1 MGKASRQLNQARQE
15 CYEINENTYNYSD
28 KDLEDL
34 EELKQEA
41 KELNE
46 SYDRETAEIIRTQL
60 IDYSQ
65 NGAYPL
71 CEYLDIENT
80 TNFTKWLLKL

>member
-15 CYEINENTYNYSD
+15 CYDTNENINNNYSD
-28 KDLEDL
+28 IDS
-34 EELKQEA
+34 EELKEEA
-41 KELNE
+41 RELKD
-46 SYDRETAEIIRTQL
+46 SYDRETAEIIRSQ
-60 IDYSQ
+60 IIEYAQ

-80 TNFTKWLLKL
+80 TNFTKWLIKL

>member
-15 CYEINENTYNYSD
+15 CYEINEDTNNYSSD
-28 KDLEDL
+28 KDL

-41 KELNE
+41 KELND
-46 SYDRETAEIIRTQL
+46 SYDRETAEIIRAQL
-60 IDYSQ
+60 IEYAQ

-80 TNFTKWLLKL
+80 TSFTKWLLKL

>member
-15 CYEINENTYNYSD
+15 CYETIEDTNNYSD
-28 KDLEDL
+28 KDS
-34 EELKQEA
+34 EEVKQEA
-41 KELNE
+41 RELND

-60 IDYSQ
+60 IEYSQ

>member
-15 CYEINENTYNYSD
+15 CYETNENTYNYSD
-28 KDLEDL
+28 KDL

-60 IDYSQ
+60 IEYSQ